1 MSTPSEI
8 IRTQTTIRW
17 SDVRNFSIRLEA
29 AGSSD
34 RIRTGAVP
42 VICRTIAA

>member
-8 IRTQTTIRW
+8 IRTQTAIRW
-17 SDVRNFSIRLEA
+17 SDVRNFSIRFDA

-34 RIRTGAVP
+34 RISAGA
-42 VICRTIAA
+42 